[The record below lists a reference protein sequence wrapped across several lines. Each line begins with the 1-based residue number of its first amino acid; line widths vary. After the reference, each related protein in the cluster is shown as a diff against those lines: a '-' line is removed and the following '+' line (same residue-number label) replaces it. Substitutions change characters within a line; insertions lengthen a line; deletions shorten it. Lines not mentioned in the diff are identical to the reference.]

1 MPRMS
6 ESALKPCSVGHRPC
20 PESGISGRSDKP
32 LAGPRMLCSATVP
45 ADPPSLD
52 PIAHVVRHALLAG
65 NTAVAVAAADA
76 ALRARPGDLVVR
88 HLRGLAAHWPLV
100 PAGTQLD
107 DALALTPDSYLLHL
121 EIAGRL
127 WAANDAEAS
136 AAALRLSALL
146 DYTLSPDKRHNMTG
160 PFNGQSIRQKIVLTL
175 NARLDLQAV
184 LEAGSYRGETTAF
197 LAQQVACP
205 VRSCELIAFLC
216 EVTRLRLDELKASGT
231 QRAAEVTVD
240 NMDSRA
246 FLVRRLP
253 ELAPEAPVFIYLD
266 AHNTEDLPVEAECAI
281 ILAYGARAVVMI
293 DDFDVPDDPGFRT
306 TGLREGDFVTL
317 DDVSDVY
324 HRFDG
329 AFFPASSEGET
340 GMRRGC
346 LLLTTAPALTAVL
359 DGLPELR
366 RVPAALAPFQG

>member
-1 MPRMS
+1 MTDPA
-6 ESALKPCSVGHRPC
+6 AL
-20 PESGISGRSDKP
+20 DP
-32 LAGPRMLCSATVP
+32 LAQ
-45 ADPPSLD
+45 
-52 PIAHVVRHALLAG
+52 VVRHALLAG
-65 NTAVAVAAADA
+65 NAAVAVTAADA
-76 ALRARPGDLVVR
+76 ALRARPDDLAVR

-100 PAGTQLD
+100 PPDTGLD
-107 DALALTPDSYLLHL
+107 AALVLGPDSYMLHL
-121 EIAGRL
+121 AIAGRL
-127 WAANDAEAS
+127 

-146 DYTLSPDKRHNMTG
+146 DYRLSPHKRDSMTG
-160 PFNGQSIRQKIVLTL
+160 PFNGQFIRQKIVLTL

-184 LEAGSYRGETTAF
+184 FEAGSYRGETTAF

-216 EVTRLRLDELKASGT
+216 ELTRLRLDELKASGT
-231 QRAAEVTVD
+231 QRAAEVTID

-253 ELAPEAPVFIYLD
+253 ELAPERPVFIYLD

-281 ILAYGARAVVMI
+281 ILAYGVRAVVMI

-329 AFFPASSEGET
+329 AFFPASSQGET

-346 LLLTTAPALTAVL
+346 LLLTTAPDLTALL
-359 DGLPELR
+359 DGVPELR
-366 RVPAALAPFQG
+366 RVPPALAPFQG